1 MHFAFVLAKS
11 CPINLEATDGVV
23 PVKMYIFFSL
33 AVRTQEDYMD
43 TTGMTRDIYSAM
55 TPQSIFFNVDGA
67 RKL

>member
-1 MHFAFVLAKS
+1 MHFAFVSAKS
-11 CPINLEATDGVV
+11 CPINLGATNGVV
-23 PVKMYIFFSL
+23 PVKIFFSL

-43 TTGMTRDIYSAM
+43 TTGMTRDIYSPM

>member
-1 MHFAFVLAKS
+1 MHFVFVLAKG
-11 CPINLEATDGVV
+11 CPINLEATNGVV
-23 PVKMYIFFSL
+23 PVKMYIFSL

-43 TTGMTRDIYSAM
+43 TTGMARDIYSPM

>member
-1 MHFAFVLAKS
+1 
-11 CPINLEATDGVV
+11 
-23 PVKMYIFFSL
+23 
-33 AVRTQEDYMD
+33 MD